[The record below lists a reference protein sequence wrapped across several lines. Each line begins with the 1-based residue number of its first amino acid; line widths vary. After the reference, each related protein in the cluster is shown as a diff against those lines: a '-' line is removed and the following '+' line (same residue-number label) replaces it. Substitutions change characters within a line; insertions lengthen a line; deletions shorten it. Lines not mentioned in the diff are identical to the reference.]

1 MQIRSLSPITP
12 SRCVGG
18 GVINAASTRRRRGI
32 DLDRAAHATVGSAQA
47 PRAARHALSG
57 ASPRR
62 LAVAVL
68 ALLGGIV
75 GSATLYAQSGDDWYV
90 GKPIA
95 DIRFA
100 GLRHVAEADL
110 REIVQPYVE
119 RVFTLDL
126 FWELQGRLYATDLF
140 ESLESNAIA
149 VDDQQSAV
157 IVEFRVQERPL
168 VGSVELAGNQR
179 VRDTELLEVM
189 ELSPGDVFDPIKLDA
204 DEAAL
209 RGLYVAKGYPDASIA
224 IDTVRDDEAGEV
236 AVTVQVAEGF
246 EVTVDEI
253 RFVGNEFA
261 SESTLRGRM
270 RTKKRSLFESGA
282 FRATTL
288 QEDQDIIESFYAAH
302 GYVDASVDRIE
313 RELRLDPEQQRRS
326 LTLTIYLIEGQQYT
340 YGGMLFEGNE
350 IFSGEELNNRIRH
363 RPDREVNREIV
374 DADFLRVQDLYYE
387 SGYIFNLF
395 ELIEERDE
403 DTRHIAYRVII
414 QERERAHI
422 ENIVVSGA
430 DKTGD
435 NVILR
440 ELPFEV
446 GDVFNRTAIVQGLRN
461 LYNTQYF
468 SAVTPDTPP
477 GSAEGLMDVVI
488 TVEEQSTADI
498 NFGVT
503 IGGSEFPF
511 AGTVRWNERNLGGG
525 GQSIGAGL
533 ELSPIKQ
540 SLNFE
545 FVEPWLFGARWSGGV
560 NLGLERSV
568 VRSVQQDVLP
578 PIFDDP
584 DVAAP
589 DPYESREEWQRA
601 RDEGESVAGRY
612 TMEYTEWDI
621 IVGTTTGYRIPTALG
636 IVRFSGGL
644 SSTLRFLTYDTAIYR
659 PFEQTIRDDREN
671 WVMVNRLDAGVAWDG
686 RDIFLNPTEGW
697 LLSQGASLTGGFL
710 FGDRHFIRLNSR
722 ADGFV
727 TLLKAPVLADW
738 DLQIVLAA
746 HSGFAVILPQ
756 FWVPQG
762 ERALATDG
770 HTDLLALDGIRV
782 ARGWDIVRGGRARW
796 ENSAEI
802 RVPVDPRLLW
812 AVLFADAAVLWPE
825 LEDIES
831 TGVED
836 FHFSLGAGLRFAIP
850 QFPIRLYFANTF
862 KIVDEPDQP
871 DETLD
876 LFSLDEWKFVIS
888 LGGDVF

>member
-1 MQIRSLSPITP
+1 M
-12 SRCVGG
+12 SRAG
-18 GVINAASTRRRRGI
+18 T
-32 DLDRAAHATVGSAQA
+32 
-47 PRAARHALSG
+47 G
-57 ASPRR
+57 ASGRR
-62 LAVAVL
+62 FAAAVL
-68 ALLGGIV
+68 ALLAGIAV
-75 GSATLYAQSGDDWYV
+75 GSTLHAQSGDDWYI

-95 DIRFA
+95 DVRFE
-100 GLRHVAEADL
+100 GLRHAAESDL
-110 REIVQPYVE
+110 REIVRPYVE
-119 RVFTLDL
+119 REFTLDL

-140 ESLESNAIA
+140 ESLESNAVA
-149 VDDQQSAV
+149 VDDGQTAV
-157 IVEFRVQERPL
+157 IIEFLVQERPV
-168 VGSVELAGNQR
+168 VGSVDIVGNQR
-179 VRDTELLEVM
+179 IRDTELLEVM
-189 ELSPGDVFDPIKLDA
+189 ELSRGDVFDPIKLDA
-204 DEAAL
+204 DESAV
-209 RGLYVAKGYPDASIA
+209 RGLYVTKGYPDATIT

-236 AVTVQVAEGF
+236 AVIVQVVEGF

-282 FRATTL
+282 FREVTL
-288 QEDQDIIESFYAAH
+288 QEDEEIIESYYASH
-302 GYVDASVDRIE
+302 GYVDAAVDRIE
-313 RELRLDPEQQRRS
+313 RELVLDADQQRRS
-326 LTLTIYLIEGQQYT
+326 LTLTIYLTEGEQYS
-340 YGGMLFEGNE
+340 YGGMSFEGNA
-350 IFSGEELNNRIRH
+350 IFSDEELNGLVRH
-363 RPDREVNREIV
+363 GADREVNREIV
-374 DADFLRVQDLYYE
+374 DADFVRIQDRYYE
-387 SGYIFNLF
+387 NGYIFNLF
-395 ELIEERDE
+395 ELFEERNE
-403 DTRHIAYRVII
+403 DTRQIAYRVVIS
-414 QERERAHI
+414 ERERAHI
-422 ENIVVSGA
+422 ENIVISGA
-430 DKTGD
+430 DKTRD
-435 NVILR
+435 HVILR

-477 GSAEGLMDVVI
+477 GTAEGLMDVVI

-511 AGTVRWNERNLGGG
+511 AGTVRWNERNLGGS

-533 ELSPIKQ
+533 ELSPVKQ

-568 VRSVQQDVLP
+568 VRGVQQDVLP

-584 DVAAP
+584 DRAAP
-589 DPYESREEWQRA
+589 DPYESPEEWEQA
-601 RDEGESVAGRY
+601 RDDRERIAARY

-621 IVGTTTGYRIPTALG
+621 IIGTTTAYRIPTSLG

-659 PFEQTIRDDREN
+659 PFEKTIRDDREN
-671 WVMVNRLDAGVAWDG
+671 WVMVNRMDVGVAWDG

-727 TLLKAPVLADW
+727 TVLRAPVFADW
-738 DLQIVLAA
+738 DLQIVLGA
-746 HSGFAVILPQ
+746 HSGFSVILPQ
-756 FWVPQG
+756 FWVPAG
-762 ERALATDG
+762 EENLATDG

-782 ARGWDIVRGGRARW
+782 ARGWDTVRGGRARW
-796 ENSAEI
+796 ENSAEV
-802 RVPVDPRLLW
+802 RVPIDPRLLW
-812 AVLFADAAVLWPE
+812 AVLFADTAVLWPD
-825 LEDIES
+825 LEDI
-831 TGVED
+831 GVTALED

-862 KIVDEPDQP
+862 KIVDEPAAP

>member
-1 MQIRSLSPITP
+1 MSGFGRPLAAPPRRAAALFVLIGVL
-12 SRCVGG
+12 VGG
-18 GVINAASTRRRRGI
+18 AA
-32 DLDRAAHATVGSAQA
+32 LF
-47 PRAARHALSG
+47 
-57 ASPRR
+57 
-62 LAVAVL
+62 
-68 ALLGGIV
+68 
-75 GSATLYAQSGDDWYV
+75 AQSGDDWYV

-95 DIRFA
+95 DVRFA
-100 GLRHVAEADL
+100 GLRHVSAGDL

-119 RVFTLDL
+119 QVFTLDL

-149 VDDQQSAV
+149 VDDQRSAV
-157 IVEFRVQERPL
+157 IVEFVVQERPV
-168 VGSVELAGNQR
+168 VGSVDLVGNQR
-179 VRDTELLEVM
+179 IRDTELLEVM
-189 ELSPGDVFDPIKLDA
+189 DLSRGDVFDPIKLDA
-204 DEAAL
+204 DEAAI
-209 RGLYVAKGYPDASIA
+209 RGLYVTKGYPDAVIT

-236 AVTVQVAEGF
+236 AVTVQVIEGF

-282 FRATTL
+282 FRETTL
-288 QEDQDIIESFYAAH
+288 QDDEEIIESYYASH
-302 GYVDASVDRIE
+302 GYVDARVDRIE
-313 RELRLDPEQQRRS
+313 RELVLNADEQRRS
-326 LTLTIYLIEGQQYT
+326 LALTVYLTEGQQYT
-340 YGGMLFEGNE
+340 YGGMSFEGNE
-350 IFSGEELNNRIRH
+350 IFSTEELNNLIRH
-363 RPDREVNREIV
+363 GEDREVNREIV
-374 DADFLRVQDLYYE
+374 DADFVRVQDLYYE
-387 SGYIFNLF
+387 NGYIFNLF
-395 ELIEERDE
+395 ELVEARDE
-403 DTRHIAYRVII
+403 EARQIAYVVLI

-422 ENIVVSGA
+422 ENIVISGA
-430 DKTGD
+430 EKTRD
-435 NVILR
+435 HVILR

-511 AGTVRWNERNLGGG
+511 AGTVRWNERNLGGS

-533 ELSPIKQ
+533 ELSPVKQ
-540 SLNFE
+540 SLSFE
-545 FVEPWLFGARWSGGV
+545 FVEPWLFGARWSGGAS
-560 NLGLERSV
+560 LGLERSV
-568 VRSVQQDVLP
+568 VRGVQQDVLA

-584 DVAAP
+584 DDAAP
-589 DPYESREEWQRA
+589 DPYESREQWQQA
-601 RDEGESVAGRY
+601 RDNNESVAGRY
-612 TMEYTEWDI
+612 TMEFTEWDV
-621 IVGTTTGYRIPTALG
+621 IVGTTTTYRIPTAVG

-659 PFEQTIRDDREN
+659 PFEKTIRDDREN
-671 WVMVNRLDAGVAWDG
+671 WVMVNRMDLGVAWDG

-722 ADGFV
+722 ADGFL
-727 TLLKAPVLADW
+727 TLLKAPVLPDW
-738 DLQIVLAA
+738 DLQIVLGV
-746 HSGFAVILPQ
+746 HSGFSVILPQ
-756 FWVPQG
+756 LWVPAG
-762 ERALATDG
+762 EQSLATDG

-782 ARGWDIVRGGRARW
+782 ARGWEIVRGGRARW
-796 ENSAEI
+796 ENSAEV
-802 RVPVDPRLLW
+802 RVPIDPRLLW

-831 TGVED
+831 TGVD
-836 FHFSLGAGLRFAIP
+836 DIHFSLGAGLRFAIP

-862 KIVDEPDQP
+862 KIVDEAERPH
-871 DETLD
+871 ETLD
-876 LFSLDEWKFVIS
+876 LFSLDEWRFVIS

>member
-1 MQIRSLSPITP
+1 MTVASRTAATPIRRRARVPRWVSAALVVLISGI
-12 SRCVGG
+12 GG
-18 GVINAASTRRRRGI
+18 GVM
-32 DLDRAAHATVGSAQA
+32 
-47 PRAARHALSG
+47 
-57 ASPRR
+57 
-62 LAVAVL
+62 
-68 ALLGGIV
+68 
-75 GSATLYAQSGDDWYV
+75 LYAQSGDDWYV

-95 DIRFA
+95 DVRFT
-100 GLRHVAEADL
+100 GLRHVAASDL

-119 RVFTLDL
+119 QVFTLDL

-140 ESLESNAIA
+140 ESLESNAVA
-149 VDDQQSAV
+149 VDDEQSAV
-157 IVEFRVQERPL
+157 IVEFLVQERPV
-168 VGSVELAGNQR
+168 VGSVDLDGNQR
-179 VRDTELLEVM
+179 IRDTELLEVM
-189 ELSPGDVFDPIKLDA
+189 DLSRGDVFDPIKLDA
-204 DEAAL
+204 DEAAI
-209 RGLYVAKGYPDASIA
+209 RGLYVTKGYPDATIA
-224 IDTVRDDEAGEV
+224 IETVRDDEAGEV
-236 AVTVQVAEGF
+236 AITVRVAEGF

-270 RTKKRSLFESGA
+270 LTKKRSLFESGA
-282 FRATTL
+282 FREVNL
-288 QEDQDIIESFYAAH
+288 QEDKEIIESYYASN
-302 GYVDASVDRIE
+302 GYVDATVDRIE
-313 RELRLDPEQQRRS
+313 RDLVPVPEQQRRA
-326 LTLTIYLIEGQQYT
+326 LTLTIYLSEGQQYL
-340 YGGMLFEGNE
+340 YGGMSFEGNQ
-350 IFSGEELNNRIRH
+350 IFSVEELGNLVRH
-363 RPDREVNREIV
+363 GADREVNRELV
-374 DADFLRVQDLYYE
+374 DADFVRVQDLYYE

-403 DTRHIAYRVII
+403 QTRRIAYRVVID
-414 QERERAHI
+414 ERDRAHI
-422 ENIVVSGA
+422 ENIVISGA
-430 DKTGD
+430 DKTHD
-435 NVILR
+435 RVILR

-488 TVEEQSTADI
+488 TVEEQSTADV

-540 SLNFE
+540 SLSFE
-545 FVEPWLFGARWSGGV
+545 FIEPWLFGARWSGGV

-568 VRSVQQDVLP
+568 VRGVQQDVLP

-584 DVAAP
+584 DEAVP
-589 DPYESREEWQRA
+589 DPYETRAEWERA
-601 RDEGESVAGRY
+601 RDDGESVAGRY
-612 TMEYTEWDI
+612 TMEFTEWDV
-621 IVGTTTGYRIPTALG
+621 IVGTTTSYRIPTSVG

-659 PFEQTIRDDREN
+659 PFEQTIREDREN
-671 WVMVNRLDAGVAWDG
+671 WVMVNRMDVGVAWDG

-697 LLSQGASLTGGFL
+697 LLSQGASFTGGFL

-727 TLLKAPVLADW
+727 TLVKAPVFPDW
-738 DLQIVLAA
+738 DLQIVFGA
-746 HSGFAVILPQ
+746 HSGFSVIVPQ
-756 FWVPQG
+756 FWVPAG
-762 ERALATDG
+762 EDTLATDG

-802 RVPVDPRLLW
+802 RVPIDPRLLW
-812 AVLFADAAVLWPE
+812 AVLFGDAAVLWPE
-825 LEDIES
+825 LADIEA
-831 TGVED
+831 TALED

-862 KIVDEPDQP
+862 KIVDEPERP

>member
-1 MQIRSLSPITP
+1 MVRPKTGAVPGSEPPVRRRIAAAMLVLLAGI
-12 SRCVGG
+12 VGG
-18 GVINAASTRRRRGI
+18 G
-32 DLDRAAHATVGSAQA
+32 
-47 PRAARHALSG
+47 
-57 ASPRR
+57 
-62 LAVAVL
+62 
-68 ALLGGIV
+68 
-75 GSATLYAQSGDDWYV
+75 TLYAQSGDDWYV

-95 DIRFA
+95 DVRFD
-100 GLRHVAEADL
+100 GLRHVAESDL

-119 RVFTLDL
+119 QVFTLDL

-140 ESLESNAIA
+140 ESLESNAVA
-149 VDDQQSAV
+149 VDDEQSAV
-157 IVEFRVQERPL
+157 IVEFLVQERPL
-168 VGSVELAGNQR
+168 VGSVELVGNQR
-179 VRDTELLEVM
+179 IRDTELLEVM
-189 ELSPGDVFDPIKLDA
+189 ELSRGDVFDPIKLDA
-204 DEAAL
+204 DESAI
-209 RGLYVAKGYPDASIA
+209 RGLYVTKGYPDAAIT
-224 IDTVRDDEAGEV
+224 IDTVRDDEGGEV
-236 AVTVQVAEGF
+236 AVVVQVVEGF

-282 FRATTL
+282 FREVTL
-288 QEDQDIIESFYAAH
+288 QEDEEIIEAYYASN
-302 GYVDASVDRIE
+302 GYVDAEVERIE
-313 RELRLDPEQQRRS
+313 RELVLEPDQQRRS
-326 LTLTIYLIEGQQYT
+326 LMLTIYLAEGQQYT
-340 YGGMLFEGNE
+340 YGGMSFEGNA
-350 IFSGEELNNRIRH
+350 IFSSEELNNLVRH
-363 RPDREVNREIV
+363 GADREVNREV
-374 DADFLRVQDLYYE
+374 VEADYLRVQDLYYE

-403 DTRHIAYRVII
+403 QTRQIAYRVVI

-422 ENIVVSGA
+422 ENIVISGA
-430 DKTGD
+430 DKTRD
-435 NVILR
+435 HVILR

-468 SAVTPDTPP
+468 SAVAPDTPP

-511 AGTVRWNERNLGGG
+511 AGTVRWNERNLFGG

-533 ELSPIKQ
+533 ELSPVKQ

-545 FVEPWLFGARWSGGV
+545 FVEPWLFGARWSGGL

-568 VRSVQQDVLP
+568 VRNVLQDILP
-578 PIFDDP
+578 PIFTDSDE
-584 DVAAP
+584 AAP
-589 DPYESREEWQRA
+589 DPYESREEWEQA
-601 RDEGESVAGRY
+601 RDEGESVDGRY
-612 TMEYTEWDI
+612 TMEYTEWDV
-621 IVGTTTGYRIPTALG
+621 IVGTSTTYRIPTSLG

-659 PFEQTIRDDREN
+659 PFEKTIRDDREN
-671 WVMVNRLDAGVAWDG
+671 WVMVNRMDVGVAWDG

-727 TLLKAPVLADW
+727 TLLKAPLLANW
-738 DLQIVLAA
+738 DLQIVFGV
-746 HSGFAVILPQ
+746 HSGFAFILPQ
-756 FWVPQG
+756 FWVPEG
-762 ERALATDG
+762 EESLATDG
-770 HTDLLALDGIRV
+770 HGDLLALDGIRV
-782 ARGWDIVRGGRARW
+782 ARGWDVVRGGRARW
-796 ENSAEI
+796 ENSAEV
-802 RVPVDPRLLW
+802 RVPIDPRLLW
-812 AVLFADAAVLWPE
+812 AVLFGDAAVLWPE
-825 LEDIES
+825 LDDIES
-831 TGVED
+831 TGIED

-862 KIVDEPDQP
+862 KIVDEPERP

>member
-1 MQIRSLSPITP
+1 MIRSAPAPAL
-12 SRCVGG
+12 
-18 GVINAASTRRRRGI
+18 RRS
-32 DLDRAAHATVGSAQA
+32 AT
-47 PRAARHALSG
+47 
-57 ASPRR
+57 
-62 LAVAVL
+62 AVL
-68 ALLGGIV
+68 VLVLGAGA
-75 GSATLYAQSGDDWYV
+75 GGALYAQSGDDWYV

-95 DIRFA
+95 DVRFT
-100 GLRHVAEADL
+100 GLRNVAESDL
-110 REIVQPYVE
+110 REIVQPYLE
-119 RVFTLDL
+119 REFTLDL

-140 ESLESNAIA
+140 ESLESNAVA
-149 VDDQQSAV
+149 FDDEQSAV
-157 IVEFRVQERPL
+157 IVEFLVQERPL
-168 VGSVELAGNQR
+168 VGSVQLLGNQR
-179 VRDTELLEVM
+179 VRDAELLEVM
-189 ELSPGDVFDPIKLDA
+189 DLSQGDVFDPIKLGA
-204 DEAAL
+204 DESAI
-209 RGLYVAKGYPDASIA
+209 RGLYVAKGYPDAA
-224 IDTVRDDEAGEV
+224 VTIDAARDDQSAEV
-236 AVTVQVAEGF
+236 AITVQVVEGF

-270 RTKKRSLFESGA
+270 RTRKRSLFESGS
-282 FRATTL
+282 FREVTL
-288 QEDQDIIESFYAAH
+288 QDDEEIIESYYASH
-302 GYVDASVDRIE
+302 GYVDARVDRIE
-313 RELRLDPEQQRRS
+313 RELVADPEQQRRA
-326 LTLTIYLIEGQQYT
+326 LTLTIYITEGQQYT
-340 YGGMLFEGNE
+340 YGGMSFEGNQ
-350 IFSGEELNNRIRH
+350 IFSGAELDSLVRH
-363 RPDREVNREIV
+363 GDDREVNREVV
-374 DADFLRVQDLYYE
+374 DADFRRVQDLYYE
-387 SGYIFNLF
+387 NGYIFNLF

-403 DTRHIAYRVII
+403 DTRRIAYRVVV

-422 ENIVVSGA
+422 ENIVISGA
-430 DKTGD
+430 EKTRD
-435 NVILR
+435 RVILR

-525 GQSIGAGL
+525 GQSIGASL

-545 FVEPWLFGARWSGGV
+545 FVEPWLFGARWAGGV

-568 VRSVQQDVLP
+568 VRSVHQDVLP

-584 DVAAP
+584 DQAAP
-589 DPYESREEWQRA
+589 DPYESREEWQLA
-601 RDEGESVAGRY
+601 RDDGESVADRY
-612 TMEYTEWDI
+612 TMEYTEWDV
-621 IVGTTTGYRIPTALG
+621 IVGTTTTYRIPTSLG

-659 PFEQTIRDDREN
+659 PFEKTIRDDREN
-671 WVMVNRLDAGVAWDG
+671 WVMVNRMDLGVAWDG

-710 FGDRHFIRLNSR
+710 FGERHFIRLNSR
-722 ADGFV
+722 ADGFL
-727 TLLKAPVLADW
+727 TLVKAPVLVDW
-738 DLQIVLAA
+738 DLQIVLGV

-756 FWVPQG
+756 FWVPEG
-762 ERALATDG
+762 EQALATDG

-796 ENSAEI
+796 ESAAEI
-802 RVPVDPRLLW
+802 RVPIDPRLLW
-812 AVLFADAAVLWPE
+812 TVLFADAAVLWPE
-825 LEDIES
+825 LDDIES
-831 TGVED
+831 TRIKD
-836 FHFSLGAGLRFAIP
+836 FHFSIGAGFRFAIP

-862 KIVDEPDQP
+862 KIVDEPQRP